1 MSDLLDD
8 RPAPQRP
15 GLTQV
20 RSENLSHLVYESIR
34 DAIINRSLPPG
45 ARLTETKLAEE
56 LNVSKT
62 PVREAL
68 VKLREVGLI
77 EPAGRRAERVIRPS
91 RKTLEDAYD
100 VRESLE
106 VFASRRAAERATVE
120 QAGAIREAAEDSLA
134 GAREGDL
141 ARFGASDVAF
151 HHAITAVTANR
162 RLAELL
168 DNAFA
173 LIVALRSRDLPDQ
186 ETSIECGEAHVA
198 IASAIAT
205 HDAAAAE
212 TSMRDHIT
220 HVRGFVIAQ
229 IDDPSEERTPS

>member
-20 RSENLSHLVYESIR
+20 RNENLSHLVYESIR

-106 VFASRRAAERATVE
+106 VFASRRAAERATVD
-120 QAGAIREAAEDSLA
+120 QAGVIREAAETSLA

-141 ARFGASDVAF
+141 ARFGAADVAF
-151 HHAITAVTANR
+151 HHAITSVAENR

-173 LIVALRSRDLPDQ
+173 LIVALRSRDLPTGDVDRMR
-186 ETSIECGEAHVA
+186 TGARRDRLGDR
-198 IASAIAT
+198 
-205 HDAAAAE
+205 DARPAEAE

-229 IDDPSEERTPS
+229 IDDPGEQRTGS

>member
-20 RSENLSHLVYESIR
+20 RNENLSHLVYESIR

-77 EPAGRRAERVIRPS
+77 DPPGAARSASSGRRERRSRTHTTCASRSRSSPPAARRSARPS
-91 RKTLEDAYD
+91 T
-100 VRESLE
+100 
-106 VFASRRAAERATVE
+106 RRA
-120 QAGAIREAAEDSLA
+120 
-134 GAREGDL
+134 
-141 ARFGASDVAF
+141 
-151 HHAITAVTANR
+151 
-162 RLAELL
+162 
-168 DNAFA
+168 
-173 LIVALRSRDLPDQ
+173 
-186 ETSIECGEAHVA
+186 
-198 IASAIAT
+198 
-205 HDAAAAE
+205 
-212 TSMRDHIT
+212 
-220 HVRGFVIAQ
+220 
-229 IDDPSEERTPS
+229 